1 MFCVELGLIE
11 LKAAQVIG
19 FLFIRKSDRDIFL
32 HSTKNDPKQ
41 FFGLFDENVKKN
53 EYKTVLRKYNKH
65 K

>member
-1 MFCVELGLIE
+1 MRC
-11 LKAAQVIG
+11 VIG